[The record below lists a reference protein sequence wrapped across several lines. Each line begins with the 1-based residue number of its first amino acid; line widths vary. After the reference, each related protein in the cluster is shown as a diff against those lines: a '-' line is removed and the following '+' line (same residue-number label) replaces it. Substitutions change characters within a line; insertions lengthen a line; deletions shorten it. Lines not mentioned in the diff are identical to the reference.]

1 MQSNY
6 DLLRRAIRH
15 RQPVSAFYEG
25 HERHFCPHVLGTK
38 QGEARVLA
46 FQYAGGSA
54 TGLPVGGEWRCMRVQ
69 GLTEILL
76 HDVAWRTRSD
86 YSSDQV
92 CVDEIDVKIPF

>member
-1 MQSNY
+1 MQNNY
-6 DLLRRAIRH
+6 DLLKQAILQRRL
-15 RQPVSAFYEG
+15 VTAFYED

-38 QGEARVLA
+38 RGEAHVLG
-46 FQYAGGSA
+46 FQYAGGSS
-54 TGLPVGGEWRCMRVQ
+54 TLLPAGGDWRCMRVQ

-76 HDVAWRTRSD
+76 HDGPWRTRSD